1 MDFDR
6 LCMIFTMQEP
16 FYGILLQSMI
26 RKPNKALKTLG
37 IRKSGSCFQLDYNPD
52 FVGKF
57 NTDTIMGLLKHEILH
72 VALDH
77 FALWDTPPADKNE
90 QFLRNLAADMEVNG
104 YLDRNLMQ
112 KEAGGIWPEDYGF
125 NKFEGTRWYYQAIKR
140 MMEGNRQQ
148 KGIGSPQDKP
158 CNGGK
163 TNQPQQSLPN
173 QNQSQNDNQ
182 CQPNPQNGD
191 NPGDGQN
198 GQGQSQPKSGND
210 KADEEF
216 KSKFEPF
223 DEHDDWPETTD
234 GTPEAEQMRQMVD
247 QLLDFAAIECE
258 KNQGHIPGEMVGRI
272 EKIRQ
277 RPRPVTDWKR
287 YFRRYM
293 GNEFTEL
300 IRKSKKRESRR
311 FPDAAGNRHQRKSHI
326 LVAIDTSGSVS
337 MPEYNEFFGQIKTLS
352 QSATFHVVECDTRI
366 QHEYDFNGRQ
376 NQILHGGGGTDFQPP
391 VDMFNE
397 NRRKYDALVYFT
409 DGYADIPKDT
419 PKETLWVVSS
429 EGDHDRSRYRRN
441 GASVVFIPK
450 KH

>member
-1 MDFDR
+1 
-6 LCMIFTMQEP
+6 MIFTMQEP

-37 IRKSGSCFQLDYNPD
+37 VRKSGNCFQLDYNPD
-52 FVGKF
+52 FVGRF

-77 FALWDTPPADKNE
+77 FALWDSPPADDNE
-90 QFLRNLAADMEVNG
+90 QFLRNVAADMEVNSH
-104 YLDRNLMQ
+104 LDRSLIQ
-112 KEAGGIWPEDYGF
+112 KEAGGIWPEDFGF
-125 NKFEGTRWYYQAIKR
+125 NKFEGTREYYRKVAK
-140 MMEGNRQQ
+140 MMEDNRKQQ
-148 KGIGSPQDKP
+148 GVGSPMSKP
-158 CNGGK
+158 CNGGS
-163 TNQPQQSLPN
+163 TNQPQQ
-173 QNQSQNDNQ
+173 QNQPQNDNQ
-182 CQPNPQNGD
+182 DQSDPQDSSGSGNSQGGQQPQ
-191 NPGDGQN
+191 Q
-198 GQGQSQPKSGND
+198 KSGNGEADD
-210 KADEEF
+210 KF
-216 KSKFEPF
+216 KSGFNPF
-223 DEHDDWPETTD
+223 DEHDDWPETVD

-258 KNQGHIPGEMVGRI
+258 KNQGSVPGEMKGRI
-272 EKIRQ
+272 DKIRQ
-277 RPRPVTDWKR
+277 KPKPVTDWKR

-337 MPEYNEFFGQIKTLS
+337 MPEYNEFFGQIKTLTK
-352 QSATFHVVECDTRI
+352 SATFHVVECDTRI

-376 NQILHGGGGTDFQPP
+376 NEILHGGGGTSFYPP
-391 VDMFNE
+391 VEMFNN

-409 DGYADIPKDT
+409 DGYADIPFNT
-419 PKETLWVVSS
+419 PKETLWVISS
-429 EGDHDRSRYRRN
+429 DGDQDRTRYRRN